1 MTTPHRDLVC
11 LALLWWAGAALRIT
25 ILAVPPLILLI
36 TGELHLSAT
45 ELGILSGLPMAMLA
59 IAALPG
65 SLLIARLGSRMALIC
80 GLLAVATGAASRG
93 VSWDVISLYVT
104 TIIMSAGVSVMQPA
118 MPVLVREWLPSRIGF
133 ATAIYSNGLLVGET
147 LVIWL
152 TGIFLPLLYGNWRLG
167 LAVWSLPV
175 FLTAI
180 AVALFAPRPR
190 SINRSSEKPA
200 VWWPDWSN
208 PLILRL
214 GVLFGSVNALY
225 FATNAFLPPLLN
237 SIGRSDEVQHALT
250 ALNFGQL
257 PASLLLAAVAQR
269 LERRTW
275 PYVCAGLASTACVC
289 GLVFMSG
296 AWTIFWA
303 GLLGFSIGSSLILGL
318 TLPPLLVER
327 EQVGPTSAAM
337 FTLSYSMGVAVALLS
352 GVASDLAG
360 NPVWAFL
367 PIGICTLTLGA
378 SALMLRAQGKL
389 R

>member
-1 MTTPHRDLVC
+1 MTTPRRDLVC
-11 LALLWWAGAALRIT
+11 LTLLWWAGAALRIT

-45 ELGILSGLPMAMLA
+45 ELGVLSGLPMAMLA

-65 SLLIARLGSRMALIC
+65 SLLIARLGSRTALIC
-80 GLLAVATGAASRG
+80 GLLVVAAGAALRG
-93 VSWDVISLYVT
+93 LSWNVISLYAT
-104 TIIMSAGVSVMQPA
+104 TIIMSAGVAVMQPA

-133 ATAIYSNGLLVGET
+133 ATAIYSNGLLLGET
-147 LVIWL
+147 IVIFL
-152 TGIFLPLLYGNWRLG
+152 TGMFLPLLAGNWRLG
-167 LAVWSLPV
+167 LAIWSLPV
-175 FLTAI
+175 VATAA
-180 AVALFAPRPR
+180 AVIVFAPPSR
-190 SINRSSEKPA
+190 SSPPGSEKPP
-200 VWWPDWSN
+200 VWWPDWSD

-237 SIGRSDEVQHALT
+237 SIGRSDLVQYALT

-257 PASLLLAAVAQR
+257 PASLLLTVVAQK
-269 LERRTW
+269 LERRAW
-275 PYVCAGLASTACVC
+275 PYLCVSLVSSACII

-296 AWTIFWA
+296 AWIIFWA
-303 GLLGFSIGSSLILGL
+303 GLLGFSIGSSLVLGL

-337 FTLSYSMGVAVALLS
+337 FTLSYSIGVAVALLS

-360 NPVWAFL
+360 NSVWAFL